1 MRLTVIVI
9 TIAVALTA
17 AGCGSNRKVA
27 SVPAGVQQQVLEQ
40 RADSLFFAA
49 QRSKMLGDYKTAITQ
64 YSDYIRL
71 NRNNPTVYYELS
83 RLFMEVRNP
92 AYSLGFARR
101 AVQLDTSNK
110 WFRMAL
116 ADAYTVNEM
125 FDSAAVVYD
134 QLSRQYPQDDDL
146 LFNKGMS
153 LSKGRH
159 FSEALEV
166 FDTIESRVGVV
177 EDLVF
182 QKQRI
187 FMRLNMVDKAAAEVR
202 KLTRQEPGE
211 LRYWGLLAEIY
222 DAAER
227 VPEARAVYD
236 TILQIDP
243 YHPRALIAIANYEKK
258 NGNEPKYRAFLVKAF
273 QNKEY
278 NIDEK
283 ISFVYPYLQMLETD
297 TTKRAEGLLLTGL
310 IVEAHP
316 REAKAYALRADMF
329 SQADRPDSALVN
341 YKKAI
346 ALDSTR
352 FSVWYQLMWMYSRTE
367 QTDSLLRVS
376 AHVTRQFPKE
386 FMGFYFNGLANY
398 FRQRYDTA
406 IQSLNTALAIG
417 GEKRFVADVYALLGD
432 AYHASGLHARS
443 DSSYDMVLTLR
454 PKDHIVMNN
463 YSYYLSVRGDN
474 LEKAEEL
481 SRRSLEL
488 KPESPTY
495 MDTYAWILFR
505 MGKYQ
510 QARSWIEKA
519 MQYPEA
525 RQDPDVLEHYGDILF
540 NLNEKDKAVEYWQ
553 LAKARGANSQGLARK
568 IAEKRYIK
576 SLDR

>member
-9 TIAVALTA
+9 TVAAGLMA
-17 AGCGSNRKVA
+17 AGCGSSRKIA
-27 SVPAGVQQQVLEQ
+27 SVPGPVQQQVLEQ

-92 AYSLGFARR
+92 SYSLGFARR
-101 AVQLDTSNK
+101 AAQMDTTNK

-116 ADAYTVNEM
+116 ADAYTMNEM
-125 FDSAAVVYD
+125 FDSAALVYD
-134 QLSRQYPQDDDL
+134 KLSRQSPQDDDL

-166 FDTIESRVGVV
+166 FDTLESRVGVV
-177 EDLVF
+177 EELVF

-187 FMRLNMVDKAAAEVR
+187 FMRLDMVDRATAEIR
-202 KLTRQEPGE
+202 KLIRQEPAE

-222 DAAER
+222 ESVER
-227 VPEARAVYD
+227 TPEARAVYD

-243 YHPRALIAIANYEKK
+243 YHPRALIAIANFEKK
-258 NGNEPKYRAFLVKAF
+258 NGNEPLYRAYLIKAF

-297 TTKRAEGLLLTGL
+297 TTKRNEGILLTGL
-310 IVEAHP
+310 IVGAHP
-316 REAKAYALRADMF
+316 NEAKAYALRADMF

-341 YKKAI
+341 YQKAI
-346 ALDSTR
+346 SLDSTR
-352 FSVWYQLMWMYSRTE
+352 FTVWYQLMWVYSRTE
-367 QTDSLLRVS
+367 RTDSLLRTS
-376 AHVTRQFPKE
+376 AHVIRQFPKE
-386 FMGFYFNGLANY
+386 FMGYYFNGLANY
-398 FRQRYDTA
+398 FKQKYDTA
-406 IQSLNTALAIG
+406 IQSLNTALGIG

-432 AYHASGLHARS
+432 SYHASGLHARS
-443 DSSYDMVLTLR
+443 DSSYDMVLSLR
-454 PKDHIVMNN
+454 PKDHMVMNN
-463 YSYYLSVRGDN
+463 YSYYLSMRGDK
-474 LEKAEEL
+474 LDKAEQL

-505 MGKYQ
+505 LGKYQ
-510 QARSWIEKA
+510 QAKSWIEKA

-540 NLNEKDKAVEYWQ
+540 NLNEKDKAVQYWQ
-553 LAKARGANSQGLARK
+553 LAKAKGANSHGLARK

>member
-1 MRLTVIVI
+1 M
-9 TIAVALTA
+9 A

-125 FDSAAVVYD
+125 FDSAAVVYG

-258 NGNEPKYRAFLVKAF
+258 NGNEPKYRAFLMKAF

-474 LEKAEEL
+474 LEKAEQL

-553 LAKARGANSQGLARK
+553 LAKAKGANSQGLARK